1 VKELNNAI
9 QDVTMEVETIK
20 KSQRE
25 TALEIENLGKKLGA
39 IDASITNI
47 IQEMEERIS
56 GAEDTI
62 ENIDTTVKE
71 NAKYKNILTQNIQ
84 EIQDTMRRPNQRIIG
99 IEESEDS
106 QLKGPVNIFNKITE
120 ENFPNLKK
128 EMPMNI
134 QEAYRTPNR
143 LDKKRNSSCHII
155 IRTPNA
161 QNKERILKAVRE
173 KHQVTYKGRPVRMTP
188 DFLPEIMKARRSCA
202 DVKQTL
208 R

>member
-1 VKELNNAI
+1 MKELNNAI

-47 IQEMEERIS
+47 IQEMKERIS

-106 QLKGPVNIFNKITE
+106 QLKGPVNIFHKIIEKT
-120 ENFPNLKK
+120 FPNLKK
-128 EMPMNI
+128 
-134 QEAYRTPNR
+134 
-143 LDKKRNSSCHII
+143 
-155 IRTPNA
+155 
-161 QNKERILKAVRE
+161 
-173 KHQVTYKGRPVRMTP
+173 
-188 DFLPEIMKARRSCA
+188 
-202 DVKQTL
+202 
-208 R
+208 